1 MQTIFDYAVI
11 GVGAA
16 GLSFLKERHQLIN
29 KKFIAIDKIFTLKK
43 TIYLGFGICP
53 GLRS

>member
-29 KKFIAIDKIFTLKK
+29 KKSLFNHKK
-43 TIYLGFGICP
+43 LVKNKGQNI
-53 GLRS
+53 SM

>member
-16 GLSFLKERHQLIN
+16 GLSFLKQSQNN
-29 KKFIAIDKIFTLKK
+29 KGIKTIAIDKNIFIQKK
-43 TIYLGFGICP
+43 
-53 GLRS
+53 